1 MIWIKNIKL
10 SKSAKKD
17 KLSLILRS
25 NYKRSVQFT
34 NCPTWNKIFSLN
46 GLELSHL
53 RILIHQNHQISFH
66 HSTLLFIDERLFVQY
81 FLSFAWYFQKEDYL
95 IFEFIDDLSS
105 MMSFTLQE
113 IKTLYQRTF
122 AVPSYIIQ
130 ISWHTWI
137 NKVIKSA
144 SILKFSLNN
153 CNISFDLS
161 VINENWEKMETL
173 KTVIFHI
180 FN

>member
-1 MIWIKNIKL
+1 M
-10 SKSAKKD
+10 
-17 KLSLILRS
+17 
-25 NYKRSVQFT
+25 
-34 NCPTWNKIFSLN
+34 
-46 GLELSHL
+46 SHL

-153 CNISFDLS
+153 CNVDFEHWFFHMLSIYLWMSYEQGENIKIALKIILQLLSSSIS
-161 VINENWEKMETL
+161 I
-173 KTVIFHI
+173 
-180 FN
+180 

>member
-1 MIWIKNIKL
+1 MIWMKNIKL
-10 SKSAKKD
+10 SKSANKD

-34 NCPTWNKIFSLN
+34 NCPTWNKIFTLN

-53 RILIHQNHQISFH
+53 RILVHQNHQISFH

-105 MMSFTLQE
+105 NDV
-113 IKTLYQRTF
+113 IY
-122 AVPSYIIQ
+122 PSRNKNFVSTNVCRPII
-130 ISWHTWI
+130 HHP
-137 NKVIKSA
+137 NK
-144 SILKFSLNN
+144 LTYLN
-153 CNISFDLS
+153 
-161 VINENWEKMETL
+161 
-173 KTVIFHI
+173 
-180 FN
+180 

>member
-1 MIWIKNIKL
+1 M
-10 SKSAKKD
+10 
-17 KLSLILRS
+17 
-25 NYKRSVQFT
+25 
-34 NCPTWNKIFSLN
+34 
-46 GLELSHL
+46 SHL

-153 CNISFDLS
+153 CNVDFEHWFFHMLSIYLWISYELWFHAIVNKKWYIMILS
-161 VINENWEKMETL
+161 
-173 KTVIFHI
+173 
-180 FN
+180 